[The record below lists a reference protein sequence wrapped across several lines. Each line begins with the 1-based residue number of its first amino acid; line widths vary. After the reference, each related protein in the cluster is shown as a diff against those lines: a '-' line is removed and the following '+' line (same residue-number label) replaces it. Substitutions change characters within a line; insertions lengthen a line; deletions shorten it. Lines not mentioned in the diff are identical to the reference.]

1 MRIISNS
8 IIALILGSLI
18 GCTQQQD
25 TSNTLVLDP
34 VAIAKSLGRDELMQE
49 KMNAALLQL
58 NEQLQQHSSLLTKEV
73 ERERNNLTKDGGEE
87 DPEKLRQLLQLARNN
102 TLQVEQL
109 ARTKAD
115 EYRKGLLEEF
125 NQELHA
131 VAMEIARE
139 RGATSVLTQAG
150 NLLWHDPSVDITGE
164 VIARLRASESLRP
177 ASSGTASDSIE
188 ADQLLQ
194 LESTLDA
201 LEQERKE

>member
-8 IIALILGSLI
+8 IIALILASII

-25 TSNTLVLDP
+25 ISSTLVLDP

-49 KMNAALLQL
+49 KMNAALVQL
-58 NEQLQQHSSLLTKEV
+58 NEQLQQHSSSLTKEIEL
-73 ERERNNLTKDGGEE
+73 ERSKLTQDGGEE
-87 DPEKLRQLLQLARNN
+87 DPDKLRLLLESARSNI
-102 TLQVEQL
+102 LQAEQL

-115 EYRKGLLEEF
+115 QYRKGLLDEF
-125 NQELHA
+125 NSELHA
-131 VAMEIARE
+131 VAMEVARE
-139 RGATSVLTQAG
+139 RGATSVVTQAG

-177 ASSGTASDSIE
+177 AASGSTSDSIA

-201 LEQERKE
+201 LEQERKD

>member
-8 IIALILGSLI
+8 ITALILASII

-25 TSNTLVLDP
+25 TSSTLVLDP

-49 KMNAALLQL
+49 KMNAAIVQL
-58 NEQLQQHSSLLTKEV
+58 NEQLQQHSNLLTKEV
-73 ERERNNLTKDGGEE
+73 ERERSNLSKDDGEE

-102 TLQVEQL
+102 TLQAEQL

-115 EYRKGLLEEF
+115 QYRKSLLEEY
-125 NQELHA
+125 NAELHA

-139 RGATSVLTQAG
+139 RGATSVVTQAG

-164 VIARLRASESLRP
+164 VITRLRASESLRP
-177 ASSGTASDSIE
+177 ASSGRAPDSIE

-201 LEQERKE
+201 LEMERKD

>member
-1 MRIISNS
+1 VRIISNS

-18 GCTQQQD
+18 GCTQQPD
-25 TSNTLVLDP
+25 TGSTLVLDP

-49 KMNAALLQL
+49 KMNAALVQL
-58 NEQLQQHSSLLTKEV
+58 NEQLQQHSNLLTMEV
-73 ERERNNLTKDGGEE
+73 KRKRSNLSKDDGEE

-102 TLQVEQL
+102 SLQAEQL

-115 EYRKGLLEEF
+115 EYRKGLLEAF

-131 VAMEIARE
+131 VAMDIARE
-139 RGATSVLTQAG
+139 RGATSVVTQAG
-150 NLLWHDPSVDITGE
+150 NLLWHDPSIDITGE

-177 ASSGTASDSIE
+177 ASSGRTSDSID